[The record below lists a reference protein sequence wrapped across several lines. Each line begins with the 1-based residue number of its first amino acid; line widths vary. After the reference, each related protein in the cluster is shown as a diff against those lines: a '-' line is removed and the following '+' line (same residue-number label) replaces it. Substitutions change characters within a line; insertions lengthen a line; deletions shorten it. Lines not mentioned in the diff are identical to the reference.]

1 MTNFIIGI
9 FTIIAAIGLFVSSA
23 MFTLFD
29 QATGAEGS
37 SGKRNFGMFI
47 EDLLIWVVVMIV
59 FVGII
64 YILDVRN

>member
-1 MTNFIIGI
+1 
-9 FTIIAAIGLFVSSA
+9 